1 MSKVLVVDDIA
12 TELEIICRI
21 LQEAGIDVE
30 RAIDGDEALARI
42 YESPPDLVVLD
53 VVMPTMNGFEVVREL
68 RDNEKTKHLPVV
80 FCTQK
85 NTAID
90 KIWGMDMG
98 ADAYV
103 TKPFDPQQFVDIVKK
118 LMVNS

>member
-21 LQEAGIDVE
+21 LQEAGITVE
-30 RAIDGDEALARI
+30 RANDGDEALARI
-42 YESPPDLVVLD
+42 DESPPDLVILD

-68 RDNEKTKHLPVV
+68 RGNEKTKHLPVV

-103 TKPFDPQQFVDIVKK
+103 TKPFDPQQLIDIVKK

>member
-68 RDNEKTKHLPVV
+68 RDNEKTKYLPVV